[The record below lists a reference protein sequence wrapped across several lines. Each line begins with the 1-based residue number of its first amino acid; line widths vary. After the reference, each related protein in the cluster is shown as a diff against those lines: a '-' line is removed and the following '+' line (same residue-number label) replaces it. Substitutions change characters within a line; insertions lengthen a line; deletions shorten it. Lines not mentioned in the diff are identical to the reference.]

1 MGGSIIRYF
10 PPQEHKPIV
19 KAQALMRGH
28 IERTVKER
36 FRIRTR
42 IVQRIQRWYR
52 TRTEVA
58 AMRRRIMGRISTYL
72 SIAAQLQDKFE
83 RVWPSL
89 REAKRIEVHLP
100 SLSLPEDERC
110 RCGVNVQLLQGE
122 QFGRIAYRLL
132 DPNVFVVF
140 VVRRYSVLILC

>member
-1 MGGSIIRYF
+1 
-10 PPQEHKPIV
+10 
-19 KAQALMRGH
+19 
-28 IERTVKER
+28 
-36 FRIRTR
+36 
-42 IVQRIQRWYR
+42 
-52 TRTEVA
+52 
-58 AMRRRIMGRISTYL
+58 MRRRIMGRISTYL